1 MLVFIIMHKLDNNWL
16 TSDPIDFEY
25 KKYLLLA
32 YDQLSNSYFDQKK
45 IYPTLTDIIDKIK
58 IVNEFLSN
66 TKRMEDSK
74 TTIVGFDVKNA
85 QTLTQSMVDDKSLDE
100 IKAIAQFSKEILV
113 ELYMKFSS
121 LLEEVNNNIVISGCK
136 VEIFNP
142 YTGFIILKYHN
153 KEKILYY
160 EVFRKIHPY
169 PHFVLKTSKA
179 DLTDYYDTR
188 FKKNVFDVI
197 FREMYPL
204 KETNIPVF
212 RKKFLL
218 NILGFRD

>member
-1 MLVFIIMHKLDNNWL
+1 MQKLDNNWL

-32 YDQLSNSYFDQKK
+32 YDQASTNYLDQKK
-45 IYPTLTDIIDKIK
+45 IYPYLTDIIDKIK

-66 TKRMEDSK
+66 TKKMEESK
-74 TTIVGFDVKNA
+74 TSVVGFDLKNMQA
-85 QTLTQSMVDDKSLDE
+85 VTQSLVDDKSLNE

-113 ELYMKFSS
+113 DLYMKFSG
-121 LLEEVNNNIVISGCK
+121 LLEEVNNNIIISGCK

-142 YTGFIILKYHN
+142 YTGFIILKYDNN

-160 EVFRKIHPY
+160 EVIRKIHPH
-169 PHFVLKTSKA
+169 PHFVLKTYKA
-179 DLTDYYDTR
+179 DLTDYYDAR

-197 FREMYPL
+197 FKEMYPL